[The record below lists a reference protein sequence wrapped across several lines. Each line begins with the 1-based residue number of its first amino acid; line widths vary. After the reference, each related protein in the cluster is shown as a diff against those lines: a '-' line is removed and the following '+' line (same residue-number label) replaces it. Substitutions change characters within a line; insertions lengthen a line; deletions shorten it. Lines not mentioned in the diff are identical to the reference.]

1 MTVNSYKCWATYATS
16 LLKCSESNWN
26 SYSHTGALLSSLRQ
40 QKATLWVGIGEAR
53 ELQTI
58 LAFYHLLALLK
69 WWVSRPCRT
78 VLLQHVHLLLLGFL
92 QAVSNISIQRLL
104 YFFSASS
111 TLCFNL
117 AKGTKWNP
125 NTVSRT
131 LTLFNLEQKVAV
143 FGKQTKGK
151 SIFSTAHFIHFP
163 ASSSHTFFWLLLCM
177 FFLFLCQ
184 ISQPILNSF
193 Q

>member
-1 MTVNSYKCWATYATS
+1 M
-16 LLKCSESNWN
+16 
-26 SYSHTGALLSSLRQ
+26 
-40 QKATLWVGIGEAR
+40 
-53 ELQTI
+53 QTI
-58 LAFYHLLALLK
+58 LVFYHLLALLK

-131 LTLFNLEQKVAV
+131 LTLFKLEQKVAV

-151 SIFSTAHFIHFP
+151 SIFSTAHFIYFP
-163 ASSSHTFFWLLLCM
+163 ASSSHTFFFG
-177 FFLFLCQ
+177 FFFAC
-184 ISQPILNSF
+184 SF
-193 Q
+193 YFCAKYPNRS